1 MRMFL
6 LGAAGYPLLELC
18 WRGRTHPA
26 MALAG
31 GLSCALLG
39 RLNRTALPLGAQALL
54 GGCGITALEGLI
66 GLHWNRQ
73 HQIWDYRRM
82 PLQWRGQ
89 VCLPYTALWCLLSA
103 AVLTAATFAENC

>member
-1 MRMFL
+1 VCSSDL
-6 LGAAGYPLLELC
+6 
-18 WRGRTHPA
+18 
-26 MALAG
+26 
-31 GLSCALLG
+31 
-39 RLNRTALPLGAQALL
+39 
-54 GGCGITALEGLI
+54 
-66 GLHWNRQ
+66 RQ